1 MRPAMT
7 DTSDH
12 PALRRLIL
20 HVGVQKT
27 ATTSLQRHLQR
38 NQAALARRLVIRTP
52 QEGTPMRPLGRAAIA
67 FSLDPGP
74 HARRALQR
82 AFADVLEGLPA
93 NGLPVLLSHENLAG
107 AMPGNGGE
115 TRLFPALPRIA
126 AILARQARGFDSRI
140 VFYSRDMDQWRAS
153 VWAQAVRSDGYAGS
167 YRQFL
172 AQTADLPDWDDLA
185 RRLTGRL
192 GPGRVTHLRLQDESD
207 PRRPGSQLL
216 ALAGLEGAEIAA
228 LTPLDSPGMERL
240 NAGATEFLRRLNG
253 VALNPHARDLVADLV
268 ARNQPLFNADFRPAG
283 TL

>member
-1 MRPAMT
+1 MT
-7 DTSDH
+7 ETPDN

-67 FSLDPGP
+67 FSLDPG
-74 HARRALQR
+74 AGSKQALQR

-126 AILARQARGFDSRI
+126 AILARQARGFTCQV

-167 YRQFL
+167 YQQFL
-172 AQTADLPDWDDLA
+172 AQTAELPDWDDLA
-185 RRLTGRL
+185 RRLTEKL
-192 GPGRVTHLRLQDESD
+192 GAGRVTHLRLHDEPD
-207 PRRPGSQLL
+207 PQRPGSLLL
-216 ALAGLEGAEIAA
+216 AHAGLDSAEIAA
-228 LTPLDSPGMERL
+228 LTPLDRPGMERL
-240 NAGATEFLRRLNG
+240 NAGSTEFLRRLNG
-253 VALNPHARDLVADLV
+253 LVLNPDARNLVADLV
-268 ARNQPLFNADFRPAG
+268 ARNQSLFNADFRPAG